1 LGVTTEND
9 VSRAARLTQAE
20 KEETILGKFGK
31 SDLAPRKIMKKI
43 NGFHWTFGLACAQL
57 ILLLF
62 LMTTPVQAAEL
73 TPTERALLERI
84 EALEKRIEELESR
97 VPADANEP
105 VEKPKLPIPTK
116 PPIEPVQD
124 PNQAPAEDLTLTERV
139 EKLETAAAEAPQKSP
154 YDLRAFWDKG
164 LRLHSDDG
172 NFKLNLG
179 GRTAVDSAWF
189 SDDTELQR
197 AVGNQQD
204 GIEFRRAY
212 LYMSGLINGWIEYK
226 SEYEF
231 SGDQVGFE
239 DVYVGF
245 TKIPYLGKIRFG
257 HIDEPFGL
265 ELRTSNR
272 HTTFMERA
280 LTHAIIPGTNTGVLA
295 KNLIMDDSVFF
306 NFGIFRETDGRG
318 ANSGDGGYNVTG
330 RLAAIPINRND
341 GTELLHF
348 GISGSHRNPD
358 DMVRFR
364 SKPESNLSNF
374 RYVDTFDFFADSEDV
389 LGLEFAW
396 INGPLSF
403 QSEYVLDSVDTQQ
416 GGDAN
421 ISAWYAFVS
430 YILTGESRFYDL
442 GSATFDRPRV
452 NKSLREGG
460 PGAWE
465 VAARFSSI
473 DLDDGSIRGGTQD
486 DVTLGLNWYLNPNT
500 KLMFNYIRAL
510 VDHDLYDGNLDIFQM
525 RAQVDF

>member
-1 LGVTTEND
+1 MNRINSLD
-9 VSRAARLTQAE
+9 KIFWLMCAMLT
-20 KEETILGKFGK
+20 
-31 SDLAPRKIMKKI
+31 
-43 NGFHWTFGLACAQL
+43 
-57 ILLLF
+57 LLF
-62 LMTTPVQAAEL
+62 LTLAPQTHAAEL
-73 TPTERALLERI
+73 TPTEKALLERI
-84 EALEKRIEELESR
+84 EALEKRIEQLEGRASE
-97 VPADANEP
+97 PA
-105 VEKPKLPIPTK
+105 
-116 PPIEPVQD
+116 EPVQG
-124 PNQAPAEDLTLTERV
+124 PTLTKRV
-139 EKLETAAAEAPQKSP
+139 EKLEAAAAEAPEPSAL
-154 YDLRAFWDKG
+154 DLSASWKEG
-164 LRLHSDDG
+164 LRLNSQDG
-172 NFKLNLG
+172 NFKLRLG

-189 SDDTELQR
+189 SDDSELQN

-257 HIDEPFGL
+257 HIDEGFGL

-306 NFGIFRETDGRG
+306 NIGVFRDTDGRG
-318 ANSGDGGYNVTG
+318 SDSGDGAYNFTG
-330 RLAAIPINRND
+330 RLVGLPINEND
-341 GTELLHF
+341 GTELLHL

-358 DMVRFR
+358 EAVRFR

-374 RYVDTFDFFADSEDV
+374 RYVDTLDFLADNED
-389 LGLEFAW
+389 LIGLEFAW
-396 INGPLSF
+396 IHGPLSF

-452 NKSLREGG
+452 NKSFREGG

-473 DLDDGSIRGGTQD
+473 DLEDNSVHGGKQD
-486 DVTLGLNWYLNPNT
+486 DVTLGLNWYINPNT

-510 VDHDLYDGNLDIFQM
+510 IDHDNYDGDLDIFQM

>member
-1 LGVTTEND
+1 M
-9 VSRAARLTQAE
+9 Q
-20 KEETILGKFGK
+20 
-31 SDLAPRKIMKKI
+31 KI
-43 NGFHWTFGLACAQL
+43 NGLNKTFWFACAML
-57 ILLLF
+57 TLLLST
-62 LMTTPVQAAEL
+62 MIAQTHAAEL
-73 TPTERALLERI
+73 TPTEKALLDRI
-84 EALEKRIEELESR
+84 DALEKRIGQLEGR
-97 VPADANEP
+97 VPKEP
-105 VEKPKLPIPTK
+105 A
-116 PPIEPVQD
+116 EPVQD
-124 PNQAPAEDLTLTERV
+124 PTLAKRV
-139 EKLETAAAEAPQKSP
+139 EKLEASAVGAPEPSP

-164 LRLHSDDG
+164 LRLNSNDG
-172 NFKLNLG
+172 NFKLRLG

-189 SDDTELQR
+189 SDDSELQN
-197 AVGNQQD
+197 APGLGNNQD

-231 SGDQVGFE
+231 SGEHVGFE

-295 KNLIMDDSVFF
+295 KNVIMNDSVFF

-318 ANSGDGGYNVTG
+318 SNSGDGGYNITG
-330 RLAAIPINRND
+330 RLAAIPINRNNS
-341 GTELLHF
+341 TEVLHF

-358 DMVRFR
+358 DTVRFK

-374 RYVDTFDFFADSEDV
+374 RYVDTGNFLADNED
-389 LGLEFAW
+389 LMGFEFAW
-396 INGPLSF
+396 IGGPLSF
-403 QSEYVLDSVDTQQ
+403 QTEYILDSIDTQQ
-416 GGDAN
+416 GGDVN

-430 YILTGESRFYDL
+430 YILTGESRCYDL
-442 GSATFDRPRV
+442 GSATFDRPNV
-452 NKSLREGG
+452 KKSFREGG

-473 DLDDGSIRGGTQD
+473 DLDDGTIRGGTQD
-486 DVTLGLNWYLNPNT
+486 DVTLGLNWYMNSNT
-500 KLMFNYIRAL
+500 KLMFNYVRAL
-510 VDHDLYDGNLDIFQM
+510 VDHDNYDGDLDVFQM

>member
-1 LGVTTEND
+1 MMAQ
-9 VSRAARLTQAE
+9 SQA
-20 KEETILGKFGK
+20 
-31 SDLAPRKIMKKI
+31 
-43 NGFHWTFGLACAQL
+43 AQL
-57 ILLLF
+57 
-62 LMTTPVQAAEL
+62 TA
-73 TPTERALLERI
+73 TEKVLLERI
-84 EALEKRIEELESR
+84 DALEKRIEQLEGR
-97 VPADANEP
+97 VATDPNEP
-105 VEKPKLPIPTK
+105 VATPMIPVAAK
-116 PPIEPVQD
+116 QPAEPVQEV
-124 PNQAPAEDLTLTERV
+124 NQVPAQDLTLVKRL
-139 EKLETAAAEAPQKSP
+139 EKLEAAAAEAPEPSP
-154 YDLRAFWDKG
+154 YDLHASWREG
-164 LRLHSDDG
+164 LRLESDDG
-172 NFKLNLG
+172 NFKLRLG

-189 SDDTELQR
+189 SDDSELQR
-197 AVGNQQD
+197 ALGNNQD

-231 SGDQVGFE
+231 TGDEVGFE

-245 TKIPYLGKIRFG
+245 TKIPYLGKVRFG
-257 HIDEPFGL
+257 HIDEGFGL

-280 LTHAIIPGTNTGVLA
+280 LTHAIIPGTETGVLA
-295 KNLIMDDSVFF
+295 KNLIMDDRVFF
-306 NFGIFRETDGRG
+306 NVGIFRDTDHG
-318 ANSGDGGYNVTG
+318 AHSGDGGYNVTG
-330 RLAAIPINRND
+330 RLVGLPVNRND
-341 GTELLHF
+341 GTELLHL

-358 DMVRFR
+358 GPVRFR
-364 SKPESNLSNF
+364 SKPEANLSNF
-374 RYVDTFDFFADSEDV
+374 RYVDTFDILVDDEDL

-430 YILTGESRFYDL
+430 YFLTGESRFYDL
-442 GSATFDRPRV
+442 GSATFDRPKV
-452 NKSLREGG
+452 KKNFREGG

-473 DLDDGSIRGGTQD
+473 DLEDNIAHGGKQD
-486 DVTLGLNWYLNPNT
+486 DITLGLNWYFNPNT

-510 VDHDLYDGNLDIFQM
+510 VDHDNYDGNLDIFQM